1 MSARPET
8 AANRI
13 SAPPMPEDV
22 TDLTLLEDVREA
34 EKIGIMVTLSMADW
48 KEIAELE
55 RADLPSTP

>member
-1 MSARPET
+1 
-8 AANRI
+8 
-13 SAPPMPEDV
+13 MPEDV